1 MKITEFKAHNFRNL
15 QDIVL
20 TPDPGI
26 NLIYGQNAQGKT
38 NLIEAIWLF
47 SGEKSFRGNKDS
59 RMIRFEE
66 QFATL
71 SLSFDDGERE
81 QHAQIRLG
89 EKNNCTLNRVEQ
101 KSLSALAGAFQCVV
115 FSPTHLA
122 VVQGGP
128 SLRRKFLDSAICQ
141 IRPDYHGYLG
151 QYERVLAQRNSLLKE
166 IARYSYLRDTIEVWD
181 RQLAKLGTIVTIL
194 RQDYVCKV
202 EKFAKHSYAGISSDR
217 EQLGLSYQST
227 AFDSLLDHAYTQ
239 DKVDCYFSRLEESLD
254 QDIRQGFTGIGV
266 HRDDLELLINGLA
279 VQTYGSQGQQR
290 STILALQL
298 AEARLLKSIT
308 GNHPVILLDDVM
320 SELDIS
326 RQDYLLNHIREN
338 QVFITCCDSSNT
350 LRLQSGR
357 VFHIDGGKL
366 LDEESAKCTS
376 T

>member
-1 MKITEFKAHNFRNL
+1 M
-15 QDIVL
+15 
-20 TPDPGI
+20 
-26 NLIYGQNAQGKT
+26 
-38 NLIEAIWLF
+38 
-47 SGEKSFRGNKDS
+47 
-59 RMIRFEE
+59 
-66 QFATL
+66 
-71 SLSFDDGERE
+71 
-81 QHAQIRLG
+81 
-89 EKNNCTLNRVEQ
+89 
-101 KSLSALAGAFQCVV
+101 
-115 FSPTHLA
+115 
-122 VVQGGP
+122 
-128 SLRRKFLDSAICQ
+128 
-141 IRPDYHGYLG
+141 
-151 QYERVLAQRNSLLKE
+151 
-166 IARYSYLRDTIEVWD
+166 
-181 RQLAKLGTIVTIL
+181 
-194 RQDYVCKV
+194 CKV

-279 VQTYGSQGQQR
+279 VKTYGSQGQQR
-290 STILALQL
+290 STILALKL